1 MSKPQ
6 SFRDVIELFD
16 SMQECADAMKVDF
29 NHVGIMKYRDS
40 IPARYWHSLV
50 KYADRKGMPID
61 GDMLIKIAAE
71 GRKG

>member
-40 IPARYWHSLV
+40 IPAKYWVSLV
-50 KYADRKGMPID
+50 KYADRKGMPISYELL
-61 GDMLIKIAAE
+61 GKLAAQ
-71 GRKG
+71 RLTA